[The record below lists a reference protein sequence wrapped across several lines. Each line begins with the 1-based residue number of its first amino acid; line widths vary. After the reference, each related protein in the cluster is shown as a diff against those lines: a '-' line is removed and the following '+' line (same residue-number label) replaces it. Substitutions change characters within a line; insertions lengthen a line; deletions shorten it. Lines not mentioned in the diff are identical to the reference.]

1 MAPYHHHVNTHHRM
15 KRATKLK
22 KFAKLSVAFVSV
34 LGLFIALDWVW
45 TNVKSGQTVVSKDSS
60 ATVQAAQINIFKT
73 PYYRFQADS
82 SWREVTDELSQ
93 STNTQSDFHQYLYR
107 SFDKNFIEHELWV
120 TVNMPESYQLARHN
134 VPTRVIPV
142 RVESDGSITQLD
154 SVSGPCVEAL
164 PEGSTDVSPQI
175 VLQKDVSYFCNPN
188 QNNDYTVIAGIPSGT
203 ERLPVSVDSN
213 QITITI
219 TYRNVTPIPESSMF
233 ERILSTFRAE

>member
-1 MAPYHHHVNTHHRM
+1 M

-93 STNTQSDFHQYLYR
+93 SVNSQSDFHQYLYR

-203 ERLPVSVDSN
+203 ERLPVNVNSD

>member
-93 STNTQSDFHQYLYR
+93 SVNSQSDFLQYL
-107 SFDKNFIEHELWV
+107 L
-120 TVNMPESYQLARHN
+120 
-134 VPTRVIPV
+134 
-142 RVESDGSITQLD
+142 
-154 SVSGPCVEAL
+154 
-164 PEGSTDVSPQI
+164 
-175 VLQKDVSYFCNPN
+175 
-188 QNNDYTVIAGIPSGT
+188 
-203 ERLPVSVDSN
+203 
-213 QITITI
+213 
-219 TYRNVTPIPESSMF
+219 
-233 ERILSTFRAE
+233 